1 MSPSR
6 ILKWITGGLE
16 AILGIPVLGA
26 TIIVGLLWIPLAIM
40 LVLHI
45 ITLVLTK
52 KDGGATTGS
61 ILGIITSCIAWIPF
75 VGMIMHI
82 LSAVFLMI
90 DASKADKKNIHP
102 VQSNIA

>member
-6 ILKWITGGLE
+6 ILKWLTGALE

-26 TIIVGLLWIPLAIM
+26 TIVVGLLWIPLAIM

-52 KDGGATTGS
+52 KDGGASVGS
-61 ILGIITSCIAWIPF
+61 ILGIITSCVAWIPF
-75 VGMIMHI
+75 VGMILHI
-82 LSAVFLMI
+82 LSAIFLMI
-90 DASKADKKNIHP
+90 DASKKDQKSAVNEY
-102 VQSNIA
+102 VA

>member
-6 ILKWITGGLE
+6 ILKWLTGALE

-26 TIIVGLLWIPLAIM
+26 TIIVSLAWIPLAIM

-52 KDGGATTGS
+52 KDGGASVGS
-61 ILGIITSCIAWIPF
+61 ILGIVTSCIAWIPF

-82 LSAVFLMI
+82 LSAIFLMI
-90 DASKADKKNIHP
+90 DASKKDQRAEFNGH
-102 VQSNIA
+102 VA